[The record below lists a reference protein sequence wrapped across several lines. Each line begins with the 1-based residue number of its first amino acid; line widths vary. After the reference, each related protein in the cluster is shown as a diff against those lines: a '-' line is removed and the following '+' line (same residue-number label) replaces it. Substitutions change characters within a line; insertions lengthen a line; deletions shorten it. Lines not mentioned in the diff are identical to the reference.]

1 MGQDTFVDFGVSVSL
16 KSSPETIE
24 LIRKLIAN
32 HITRYDQF
40 GIRCY
45 IIVDYDEIM
54 SYNEAEVNVD
64 DESSFGT
71 YFKFLITCAK
81 AYARNISRRD
91 NSFIFGND
99 DADRVEDLCVKLARA
114 KDMFVEL
121 GVAPEL
127 IWTGYTILDSY

>member
-1 MGQDTFVDFGVSVSL
+1 MGQDTYVDFGVSVSL

-32 HITRYDQF
+32 QIT
-40 GIRCY
+40 CY
-45 IIVDYDEIM
+45 IIVDYDEIHC
-54 SYNEAEVNVD
+54 YDEADVNVS
-64 DESSFGT
+64 DESSYGT
-71 YFKFLITCAK
+71 EFKFLITCAK

-91 NSFIFGND
+91 NSFIFGNKN
-99 DADRVEDLCVKLARA
+99 ADRVEDLCVKLARA

-127 IWTGYTILDSY
+127 IWTGYTVLDSH

>member
-1 MGQDTFVDFGVSVSL
+1 MGQDTYVDFGVSVSL
-16 KSSPETIE
+16 KSLPETIE

-32 HITRYDQF
+32 QITQYDEF

-45 IIVDYDEIM
+45 IIVDYDEIE
-54 SYNEAEVNVD
+54 SYNDADVNVG

-71 YFKFLITCAK
+71 EFKFLITCAK

-91 NSFIFGND
+91 NPFIFGND

>member
-24 LIRKLIAN
+24 LIRNLIAN
-32 HITRYDQF
+32 HITRYNQF

-45 IIVDYDEIM
+45 IIVDYDEIHC
-54 SYNEAEVNVD
+54 YDEADMNVG
-64 DESSFGT
+64 DESSYGT
-71 YFKFLITCAK
+71 EFKFLITCAK

-114 KDMFVEL
+114 RDMFVEL